1 MAYETILYEKKEH
14 VAIITLNRPERLNAM
29 NAQMSIDMADATADA
44 ESDKDI
50 VVLILTG
57 TGRGFCPG
65 ADLMD
70 MGKAKAEGKDSGPA
84 KRAKVPS
91 AIESIKNF
99 PKPVITAVNGVAT
112 AGGFE
117 MILSSDIVVAA
128 DTARIGDAHANFVGV
143 GPWASTMSPYK
154 MNRQKAVELLLTGD
168 IWPAIELEKAGL
180 VNYVVPADKLMEKA
194 MEIAQKIASHM
205 PLAMAAAKD
214 ITKRVGL
221 TDPVALE
228 AYVREVCG
236 RLGKTKDFGEGMKAF
251 AEKRKPKYTG
261 E

>member
-1 MAYETILYEKKEH
+1 
-14 VAIITLNRPERLNAM
+14 
-29 NAQMSIDMADATADA
+29 
-44 ESDKDI
+44 
-50 VVLILTG
+50 
-57 TGRGFCPG
+57 
-65 ADLMD
+65 
-70 MGKAKAEGKDSGPA
+70 
-84 KRAKVPS
+84 
-91 AIESIKNF
+91 
-99 PKPVITAVNGVAT
+99 
-112 AGGFE
+112 
-117 MILSSDIVVAA
+117 
-128 DTARIGDAHANFVGV
+128 
-143 GPWASTMSPYK
+143 
-154 MNRQKAVELLLTGD
+154 
-168 IWPAIELEKAGL
+168 L